1 MKIKGETLDERRI
14 LATEARKAMLDKF
27 RQKANPNDPE
37 LQAKLAERKV
47 VTEARDQRR
56 LEREAIKA
64 AETARL
70 AAEKAETDRIAR
82 EAAEAQQAEEVESV
96 LRIEAERKAARD
108 QRYAARKA
116 RRGKG
121 NRK

>member
-1 MKIKGETLDERRI
+1 MKIKGETLDERRE
-14 LATEARKAMLDKF
+14 LAMEAKKAMLEKF

-47 VTEARDQRR
+47 LAEARDLRHK
-56 LEREAIKA
+56 EREAIKA
-64 AETARL
+64 AEAARI
-70 AAEKAETDRIAR
+70 AAEKAEADRIAR
-82 EAAEAQQAEEVESV
+82 EAAEAKQAEELEVM
-96 LRIEAERKAARD
+96 LRLEAERKAARD
-108 QRYAARKA
+108 ARYAARKA